1 MINKQTHYFDLSTEP
16 ESTGIFKYKEITG
29 SFNQTE
35 RETIDTPIVFLCTKG
50 ACMLYLDGKSYAI
63 KSNFFHII
71 LPRASV
77 RFSDETSNF
86 KIRYFIFSYQVL
98 QSITIRIKINFF
110 YFLKKLPPVDFSN
123 QRALLEKSIRLMDE
137 CKYIYK
143 TPEHLFYKMVV
154 QNLIQN
160 LFFDVAN
167 FAQMSK
173 KINMQ
178 TLRVSNAQNS
188 LVEKFYFL
196 IKENFQIHRDVSFYA
211 DKLCISPRYLSSLTQ
226 NEVKKSPKS
235 IINEFLISEIKTV
248 LMGTNTPIQ
257 QIAEDL
263 HFSDQSAFGRYFKKQ
278 VGISPMEFR
287 KKN

>member
-16 ESTGIFKYKEITG
+16 EPTAILKYREITG
-29 SFNQTE
+29 SFNQAG

-50 ACMLYLDGKSYAI
+50 SCMLHIDGKSYVI

-77 RFSDETSNF
+77 RFSDESSDF
-86 KIRYFIFSYQVL
+86 KVRYFIFSYQVL
-98 QSITIRIKINFF
+98 QSITIRIKMNFF
-110 YFLKKLPPVDFSN
+110 YYLKNVSPLNFSN
-123 QRALLEKSIRLMDE
+123 QRVYREKSIRLMDE

-154 QNLIQN
+154 QNLIQS
-160 LFFDVAN
+160 LFLDVAN
-167 FAQMSK
+167 FAQTNK
-173 KINMQ
+173 KIDMQ
-178 TLRVSNAQNS
+178 TSRVSNTQNS
-188 LVEKFYFL
+188 LVEKFHFL
-196 IKENFQIHRDVSFYA
+196 IKENFQLHRDVSFYA